1 MELYGI
7 NDAQD
12 PHHSMVGSST
22 VHLYK
27 ITTDI
32 DTSLESPVEIGLYN
46 ESFDLAFRNEPSSVY
61 EFGAHFSDYI
71 Y

>member
-1 MELYGI
+1 MEI
-7 NDAQD
+7 NEAQD

-27 ITTDI
+27 TTTDI
-32 DTSLESPVEIGLYN
+32 DTPLEYPVEIGLYT
-46 ESFDLAFRNEPSSVY
+46 ESIDLAFRNEPSIVY
-61 EFGAHFSDYI
+61 EFGAHFPDYI